1 MIRRH
6 IIMSAAVA
14 AFALS
19 SCSGGDDSNPSPT
32 PTPTS
37 TPTPTP
43 TASPTYTSLPLSG
56 ATQFATTINAATSYT
71 GDPAAGAVTLGVVG
85 TEMATSR
92 VNLALDSVLATG
104 TYVFHENTEES
115 RFVNANLITAPAPAV
130 TEYVFRT
137 NDAATGKFA
146 QVEFLNNTLPAQTTG
161 GPAVITND
169 PVLALTQLSYGNW
182 WRGDSTA
189 GQKRLTYTIFGYPT
203 VLTDMP
209 KTGTANYTT
218 RVVARLV
225 SVANGATTI
234 SRVTGTV
241 TTSVDFS
248 TGLVSTTMD
257 LSTLDANGTP
267 TPYLTVAAQ
276 GGILAGQ
283 NQFSGSLVNGG
294 PLSGTIAGGF
304 FGSQGSQI
312 GIVFAASGT
321 VGGANQRL
329 IGEIVGKK

>member
-6 IIMSAAVA
+6 IIMSAALA

-19 SCSGGDDSNPSPT
+19 SCSGGDDSNPAPTPTPSPSPT
-32 PTPTS
+32 PTP
-37 TPTPTP
+37 
-43 TASPTYTSLPLSG
+43 SPTYVALPLST
-56 ATQFATTINAATSYT
+56 ATQFTTTFNAGTSYT
-71 GDPAAGAVTLGVVG
+71 GDPAAGAVTLGVVA

-115 RFVNANLITAPAPAV
+115 RFVNANLITAPSPAV

-137 NDAATGKFA
+137 TDAATAGKFS
-146 QVEFLNNTLPAQTTG
+146 QVEFLNNTIPPQTTG
-161 GPAVITND
+161 GPSVVTSDAT
-169 PVLALTQLSYGNW
+169 LALTRLSYGNW

-209 KTGTANYTT
+209 TTGTVNYNT
-218 RVVARLV
+218 RVVGRLV
-225 SVANGATTI
+225 SVAGGATTI
-234 SRVTGTV
+234 SRVSGTV
-241 TTSVDFS
+241 TTSVNFS
-248 TGLVSTTMD
+248 TGLVDTT
-257 LSTLDANGTP
+257 LTLTTLDAGGAA
-267 TPYLTVAAQ
+267 TPYITLTAQ

-283 NQFSGSLVNGG
+283 NQFSGSLTNGG

-304 FGSQGSQI
+304 FGSQGEQI